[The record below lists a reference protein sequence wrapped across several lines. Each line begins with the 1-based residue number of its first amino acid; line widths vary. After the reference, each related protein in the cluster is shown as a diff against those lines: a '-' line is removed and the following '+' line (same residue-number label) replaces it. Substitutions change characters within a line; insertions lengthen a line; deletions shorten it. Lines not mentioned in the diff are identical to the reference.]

1 MPRILLLLPTTT
13 YRATDFLA
21 AAARMTADVVA
32 ASEVPSAMAAQH
44 PESLLSL
51 DLGDP
56 DASARAAL
64 GYHRKYPIDAV
75 IPVDEVTAV
84 AAAAIGSAL
93 GLRHNST
100 ESARA
105 ARYKNVL
112 ADLLA
117 RHGVPAPGHIVFPLT
132 KDPAEAAG
140 MVRYPAV
147 LKPLAL
153 SGSQGVIRADDPHA
167 FVAAWNRIAAILSAK
182 DAKARSG
189 EAGRQI
195 LIQDFVPGWE
205 FALEGLL
212 SNGNLQVLALFDKP
226 DPLDG
231 PCFEETIY
239 VTPSR
244 LTDGEQ
250 RSISACVSKGA
261 RALGLE
267 EGPVHAEVRLNAGGP
282 WLIEL
287 AARSIG
293 GLCSRTLRFG
303 TGLSLEDVIL
313 RHALGMPVE
322 DLRRDQSAAG
332 VMMIPI
338 PRSGVLK
345 AIEGLDE
352 ARKVT
357 NIVEVTITARL
368 SRRVVALPEGS
379 SYLGFIFSRAEFP
392 AEAEKALREAH
403 RHLKFTIE

>member
-21 AAARMTADVVA
+21 AAARMAADVVA

-44 PESLLSL
+44 PESLVAL

-56 DASARAAL
+56 EASARAAL
-64 GYHRKYPIDAV
+64 EYHRKYPIDAV
-75 IPVDEVTAV
+75 IPVDEITAV

-105 ARYKNVL
+105 ARYKDVL
-112 ADLLA
+112 AELLA
-117 RHGVPAPGHIVFPLT
+117 QHGVPAPAHAVFPLSQ
-132 KDPAEAAG
+132 DPAEIAG
-140 MVRYPAV
+140 KVRFPAV

-153 SGSQGVIRADDPHA
+153 SGSRGVIRANDPNA
-167 FVAAWNRIAAILSAK
+167 FVAAWNRIASILSAR
-182 DAKARSG
+182 DARVQSG
-189 EAGRQI
+189 EAGRRI
-195 LIQDFVPGWE
+195 LIQEYIPGRE

-212 SNGNLQVLALFDKP
+212 SDGRLEVLALFDKP

-231 PCFEETIY
+231 PYFEETIY

-244 LTDGEQ
+244 LPEAEQ
-250 RSISACVSKGA
+250 RSVGDCVSKGA
-261 RALGLE
+261 RALGLK

-293 GLCSRTLRFG
+293 GLCARTLRFG

-313 RHALGMPVE
+313 RHALGMPIA

-338 PRSGVLK
+338 PRSGILK
-345 AIEGLDE
+345 EIEGLDE
-352 ARKVT
+352 ARRVEG
-357 NIVEVTITARL
+357 IVEATISAR
-368 SRRVVALPEGS
+368 RGRPVVALPEGS
-379 SYLGFIFSRAEFP
+379 SYLGFLFSRAGAP
-392 AEAEKALREAH
+392 AEAEAALREAH
-403 RHLKFTIE
+403 RRLNIIVE